1 MSGDAWRYCTK
12 LDKPEAVK
20 KLVQAALGAAATIKF
35 ARTKV
40 NPEDFA
46 TVPDWRATQDAL
58 AITGEASSLGIA
70 GSYKTVSVI
79 SKDTA
84 DIMLRNAAIE
94 NLEVRLDG
102 GYVAAG
108 VVRTLSVRQP
118 GACPAREHYDD
129 QNRVVVQAVSSGML
143 TYNGIERA
151 AALVKNDCGVVI
163 VGDEDSY
170 DEQED

>member
-58 AITGEASSLGIA
+58 ARALRAVGHPA
-70 GSYKTVSVI
+70 GHFLR
-79 SKDTA
+79 A
-84 DIMLRNAAIE
+84 DWTE
-94 NLEVRLDG
+94 KG
-102 GYVAAG
+102 GK
-108 VVRTLSVRQP
+108 Q
-118 GACPAREHYDD
+118 
-129 QNRVVVQAVSSGML
+129 
-143 TYNGIERA
+143 
-151 AALVKNDCGVVI
+151 
-163 VGDEDSY
+163 
-170 DEQED
+170 